1 MDRQDLK
8 AQLTKTQ
15 ELLSIAIKEKDTA
28 DMILEAPSG
37 VFFFDFFFGRK
48 GLRSKNVAG
57 GDRRSPPPK
66 THIAPERLNSIQSF
80 LGKTLS
86 ARANAERQNF
96 YTSS

>member
-57 GDRRSPPPK
+57 GDPVSK
-66 THIAPERLNSIQSF
+66 NQVV
-80 LGKTLS
+80 
-86 ARANAERQNF
+86 
-96 YTSS
+96 

>member
-28 DMILEAPSG
+28 DMILDLG
-37 VFFFDFFFGRK
+37 GFLFCFFFGRK

-57 GDRRSPPPK
+57 GDPVSKNQVVWPK
-66 THIAPERLNSIQSF
+66 IGML
-80 LGKTLS
+80 LGVVRFFVTP
-86 ARANAERQNF
+86 
-96 YTSS
+96 